1 MVLLGHSRREVAV
14 SKQTRKFVSFV
25 LSALIIASTPFQ
37 AFAQSQESPNF
48 CRDSGIIF
56 AFFNGVQ
63 TTIGE
68 ANRALNEFRRIH
80 GNERADGENIRYE
93 VMYNYTDG
101 LDDFVETFEQR
112 VLEQEQILDGRYE
125 LALEIINGGGK
136 WWQRLAELATTL
148 PATRDDFIDWYQAK
162 IVQSLTSLAGNPPTI
177 TNYSEHQSRV
187 DTWIVEG
194 KPILMVAHSQ
204 GNLFANSAYDYAS
217 EKTDSEALKLVH
229 IAPASPIT
237 NGPHRLADKDLVINA
252 LRATGSVAGITD
264 AIPAYL
270 DRPAGLNGQ
279 TDILGHGLLEIYL
292 NPVLNIGT
300 KVVQDIETE
309 LANLQPPETEID
321 AETGFFTATLTWN
334 GEGDVDLHV
343 YEPSGSHVF
352 YQSMTG
358 SSGYLDVDNTVANG
372 PEHFF
377 AACEA
382 EKLQAGTYQV
392 GIANYDRA
400 DGRTASLQIASSRDG
415 VLGTRSVTLGSPTG
429 DVPSHMIF
437 DVEVA
442 EDSETGE
449 FEVIVR

>member
-1 MVLLGHSRREVAV
+1 M
-14 SKQTRKFVSFV
+14 SKPTRTFLSFAIS
-25 LSALIIASTPFQ
+25 LFIITSTSLN
-37 AFAQSQESPNF
+37 AFAQPYEARNF

-112 VLEQEQILDGRYE
+112 VLEQEQILAGRYE

-148 PATRDDFIDWYQAK
+148 PETRDDFINWYQAK

-194 KPILMVAHSQ
+194 KQILMVAHSQ
-204 GNLFANSAYDYAS
+204 GNLFANSAYGYAS
-217 EKTDSEALKLVH
+217 DKIDNEALNLVH
-229 IAPASPIT
+229 IAPASPTT

-252 LRATGSVAGITD
+252 LRASGSVVGITD
-264 AIPAYL
+264 IIPGYL
-270 DRPAGLNGQ
+270 NRPGGLNGQ

-292 NPVLNIGT
+292 NPALGLGAA
-300 KVVQDIETE
+300 VVQNIETE
-309 LANLQPPETEID
+309 LANLQPPETEFE

-334 GEGDVDLHV
+334 GAGDVDLHV

-352 YQSMTG
+352 YQAMTG
-358 SSGYLDVDNTVANG
+358 TSGYLDVDNTVANG
-372 PEHFF
+372 PEHYF

-400 DGRTASLQIASSRDG
+400 DGRTASLQIASFRDG
-415 VLGTRSVTLGSPTG
+415 VLGTRSVTLGPPTG
-429 DVPSHMIF
+429 DNPSHIMF
-437 DVEVA
+437 DVEVV

-449 FEVIVR
+449 FEVIVQ